1 MKALKII
8 FSMIA
13 LALVMGGCAYSFF
26 PEEPEVPDT
35 TDPDTAEPVSFA
47 ATIAPVFEAKCT
59 RCHDAGRA
67 PDLTAGNAYSSINRA
82 RYINS
87 DDPESSLIYTKP
99 LASHGATYSPTE
111 AANLLLWIKQGANDN

>member
-13 LALVMGGCAYSFF
+13 LALVMGGCAYNFF
-26 PEEPEVPDT
+26 PEEEDIPDT
-35 TDPDTAEPVSFA
+35 TDPDTAEPVSFS

-87 DDPESSLIYTKP
+87 EDPESSLIYTKA
-99 LASHGATYSPTE
+99 LTSHSATYSAAE
-111 AANLLLWIKQGANDN
+111 AANLLLWIKQGANNN